1 MQLADRARV
10 HAALGDETRLKLVDA
25 LWLDDRSPHE
35 LGRLLD
41 LDSNLLA
48 HHLDVLEA
56 AGLVTRRVSSGD
68 GRRRY
73 VTARLEALE
82 GLVAP
87 PSLHVESVLFVCTHN
102 SARSLFAERL
112 LSEFGV
118 RADSAGTVPARRPH
132 PKAVTAAA
140 ELGVDLA
147 DQVPKAYTAVERRAD
162 LVVSVCDRA
171 RESRLPFP
179 SGRLHWSI
187 PDPVDVGRIE
197 SFRSVFA
204 DISRRVERLADMV
217 GVRKDTG

>member
-1 MQLADRARV
+1 MELFHRARV

-35 LGRLLD
+35 LGTLLGI
-41 LDSNLLA
+41 DSNLLA
-48 HHLDVLEA
+48 HHLDVLEE
-56 AGLVTRRVSSGD
+56 AGLVTRTVSSGD

-73 VTARLEALE
+73 VSARLEALE
-82 GLVAP
+82 GLVAT
-87 PSLHVESVLFVCTHN
+87 PSVPEESVFFVCTHN
-102 SARSLFAERL
+102 SARSLFAEGL
-112 LSEFGV
+112 LTEFGI
-118 RADSAGTVPARRPH
+118 RADSAGTRPAKGPH

-147 DQVPKAYTAVERRAD
+147 DRVPKAYAAVEPGPG

-179 SGRLHWSI
+179 SRRLHWSI

-197 SFRSVFA
+197 SFRSAFA
-204 DISRRVERLADMV
+204 EISRRVERLADVMER
-217 GVRKDTG
+217 GRTAR